1 MSVRRSGNAAPFRS
15 IVLPLAAGTVF
26 GGGLALGSMTD
37 PSRVLGF
44 LDVFGAWD
52 PTLAFVMAGATAVMA
67 LAWLL
72 RPRLEQPLFGD
83 RFFLPSRRDV
93 DAPLIIGSTLF
104 GIGWGLVGICPGPAV
119 ALLALNPAVLPFI
132 AAMIAGMLLH
142 RLFEAA
148 SNARSRT

>member
-1 MSVRRSGNAAPFRS
+1 MNERRSGKTSHVRA
-15 IVLPLAAGTVF
+15 IVLPLAAGTLF

-44 LDVFGAWD
+44 LDLFGAWD

-67 LAWLL
+67 LAWLF
-72 RPRLEQPLFGD
+72 RPRLERPLFGD

-93 DAPLIIGSTLF
+93 DAPLIVGSVLF
-104 GIGWGLVGICPGPAV
+104 GIGWGLAGICPGPAV
-119 ALLALNPAVLPFI
+119 ALLGLNPAVWPFI